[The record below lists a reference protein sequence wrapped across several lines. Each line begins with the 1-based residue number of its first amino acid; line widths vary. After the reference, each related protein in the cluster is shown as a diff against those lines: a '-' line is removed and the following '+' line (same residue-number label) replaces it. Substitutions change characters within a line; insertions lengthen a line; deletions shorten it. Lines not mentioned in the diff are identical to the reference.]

1 MFWRVLNE
9 WGVMPQRYY
18 FWATCLSGGLL
29 YCLVF
34 IFAQDF
40 CALDKHALHS
50 QPALLLFLLPG
61 GLMAF
66 MQHSAP
72 LKSTLL
78 MASVGTLLAALLL
91 HGIFAVPA
99 RWDYIMVWSLS
110 GMFWAGCGAL
120 IVRLMKLIVAIR
132 Q

>member
-1 MFWRVLNE
+1 
-9 WGVMPQRYY
+9 
-18 FWATCLSGGLL
+18 
-29 YCLVF
+29 
-34 IFAQDF
+34 
-40 CALDKHALHS
+40 
-50 QPALLLFLLPG
+50 
-61 GLMAF
+61 MAF

-72 LKSTLL
+72 LKSTLI

-99 RWDYIMVWSLS
+99 RWDYIMGWSLS

-120 IVRLMKLIVAIR
+120 LVRLMKLIVAIR